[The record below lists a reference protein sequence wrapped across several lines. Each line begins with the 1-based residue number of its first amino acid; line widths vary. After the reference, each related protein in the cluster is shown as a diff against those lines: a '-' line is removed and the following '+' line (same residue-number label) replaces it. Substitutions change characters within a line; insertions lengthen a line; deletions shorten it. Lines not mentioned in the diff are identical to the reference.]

1 MTKRLLLSGA
11 VVLLAVGVAVVSLA
25 PWQDDP
31 GVPQDVVI
39 DWRDDALVA
48 EGGAL
53 YAANCASC
61 HGAALEGEAN
71 WQIRGEDGLLPAP
84 PHDETGHTWHHPDA
98 VLFALTKF
106 GPASMAGDDYV
117 STMPAYANILTD
129 AQITAVLAFI
139 KRQWPSD
146 IQDRHDQVNAAY
158 RAQR

>member
-1 MTKRLLLSGA
+1 MTKRPLLTGGA
-11 VVLLAVGVAVVSLA
+11 AALAAGIALVSLA
-25 PWQDDP
+25 PWQEDP
-31 GVPQDVVI
+31 EFSQDVVI

-48 EGGAL
+48 EGNVL
-53 YAANCASC
+53 YAAHCASC
-61 HGAALEGEAN
+61 HGASLEGEAD
-71 WQIRGEDGLLPAP
+71 WQIRAENGMLPAP

-106 GPASMAGDDYV
+106 GPAAMAGDDYV
-117 STMPAYANILTD
+117 SAMPAYANILTD

-158 RAQR
+158 RAQ